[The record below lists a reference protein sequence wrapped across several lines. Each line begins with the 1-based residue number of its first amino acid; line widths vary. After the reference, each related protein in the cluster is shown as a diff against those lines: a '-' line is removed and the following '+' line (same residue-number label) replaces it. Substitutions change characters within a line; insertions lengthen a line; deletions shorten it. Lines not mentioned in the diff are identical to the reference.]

1 MKLFCKHEWEMIEDT
16 CHLYDAGSS
25 KGAIY
30 KCSKC
35 GKESWFLRQF
45 NLEFDAYS

>member
-25 KGAIY
+25 KG
-30 KCSKC
+30 
-35 GKESWFLRQF
+35 G
-45 NLEFDAYS
+45 NV